1 MRNQNRKLLFDV
13 KDVFVVFATFLE
25 VLKKNNRG
33 NNFEG
38 KLGCFSILNEIIQ
51 ENRVCRL
58 YFESGFY
65 LELNF

>member
-13 KDVFVVFATFLE
+13 KDVFVVFATFSKY
-25 VLKKNNRG
+25 KKNNRG

-38 KLGCFSILNEIIQ
+38 ELDCFSTLNEISQ

-58 YFESGFY
+58 YFGSGFY